1 MGAGPEFVGRRDQF
15 AAVAALVDEVVAGA
29 TVGLRVLAEPGTGLT
44 EFLRTVAAVHAERVD
59 VRFASAEDHPGQ
71 YAIALELLALPELS
85 LEAGVGGRRSFF
97 EAGVPGAANAV
108 AVEML
113 LRRAEAVVRERPQLW
128 VIDDAHLAGRGALAW
143 LADLLR
149 AGSLPV
155 GVVYGSHDPAL
166 PLLAAETEIELGA
179 LTDAE
184 VIELLTRTLGAPPS
198 ASLTGALAAAAGS
211 PRAITAALATLE
223 PGAVQTSS
231 GMAEVAPARLAELA
245 EAVPDALAQRLRVL
259 VGDNLLVTAAAVA
272 GPRFVVADVAA
283 VLGEP
288 LRDCVAGLGALEA
301 AGLIVADGNAY
312 RFVRGHDRRA
322 ALDASPAPVRAAL
335 HAELARLLMARDDD
349 PLRVA
354 EHLLAAGTRLA
365 GDVEWLTAAAERI
378 VRFDAHTATSLLDRA
393 VTLTPDPPRR
403 LSVARAR
410 ALSTVGRVAEAEVLA
425 DVLLADATGD
435 EAALLHRDR
444 AMSYFHQGRAAET
457 VNAMNAA
464 AEWAVDPRLQARMTA
479 ECAMSRMLAADFANA
494 RETAYLGSKRG
505 EAIGDPVTV
514 LAAEMVGCLVA
525 FYEHDV
531 PEAIRLA
538 ERLESL
544 GELPEAAEAA
554 LYQPWFAAS
563 LVRLELAQYESS
575 RHLNAVGRAR
585 AFESGYLW
593 MAPAYDALDAYAA
606 WEAGDLDDAAASATA
621 AIGWGLDDT
630 FGTTIWCHAFLG
642 RIAAAR
648 GDWAGAAAE
657 AEACRPLMIHGQA
670 QFGWDHLALLEA
682 DLAIHS
688 GATDTAY
695 RALREVWEVYVAFG
709 IASPRQ
715 RLAVMLVPLLAE
727 HGDPEFAAALRADL
741 ADAARHTGLDGHRT
755 DHVYAIAWDARDAAA
770 LERCAESYGR
780 IGNQLR
786 CGRTLI
792 EAALLAEPHDRAD
805 ARRLAHAAEEVLG
818 PLGADGDLARIRHLL
833 AGRRSARRCDGGL
846 SPTER
851 SVVELVAE
859 GMTNTE
865 IAERLY
871 VSRRTVESHVSAAYR
886 KLGVTNRVELTRTFL
901 GR

>member
-1 MGAGPEFVGRRDQF
+1 MGAGPQFVGRRDQL
-15 AAVAALVDEVVAGA
+15 AAVAALVDQVAAGA
-29 TVGLRVLAEPGTGLT
+29 TVGLRVLAEAGTGLT
-44 EFLRTVAAVHAERVD
+44 EFLHAVAAAHTEQLE
-59 VRFASAEDHPGQ
+59 VRFVSAEDLPGQ

-85 LEAGVGGRRSFF
+85 LESGVGGRRSFF

-113 LRRAEAVVRERPQLW
+113 LRRTEVVVRERPQLW

-143 LADLLR
+143 LADLLG
-149 AGSLPV
+149 AGSLPI
-155 GVVYGSHDPAL
+155 GVVYGTHDPSL
-166 PLLAAETEIELGA
+166 PRLAGEVEIVLPA

-184 VIELLTRTLGAPPS
+184 VIDLLTNALGAPPS
-198 ASLTGALAAAAGS
+198 AALAEAFVAAAGS

-223 PGAVQTSS
+223 PGAVVTSS
-231 GMAEVAPARLAELA
+231 GSAELEPARLAEVA
-245 EAVPDALAQRLRVL
+245 AVVPDALAQRLRAL
-259 VGDNLLVTAAAVA
+259 VGDSLLVAAAAVA
-272 GPRFVVADVAA
+272 GPKFVVADVAA
-283 VLGEP
+283 VLAEP

-301 AGLIVADGNAY
+301 AGLIEADGNAY

-322 ALDASPAPVRAAL
+322 ALDACPAPVRAAL
-335 HAELARLLMARDDD
+335 HAELARLLMSRDDD
-349 PLRVA
+349 PVRVA

-365 GDVEWLTAAAERI
+365 GDVEWLTSAAERI

-435 EAALLHRDR
+435 EAALLHRDL

-457 VNAMNAA
+457 VNALNAA

-525 FYEHDV
+525 FYEYDI
-531 PEAIRLA
+531 PEALRLA

-563 LVRLELAQYESS
+563 LVRLELAQYEHS
-575 RHLNAVGRAR
+575 RRLNAVGRAR
-585 AFESGYLW
+585 ALESGYLW

-606 WEAGDLDDAAASATA
+606 WEAGELDDAAAAATA
-621 AIGWGLDDT
+621 AIAWGLDDT

-642 RIAAAR
+642 RVAAAR
-648 GDWAGAAAE
+648 GDWAAAAAE
-657 AEACRPLMIHGQA
+657 AEACRPLMITGQA
-670 QFGWDHLALLEA
+670 QFGWDHLALLDA

-688 GATDTAY
+688 GDIHTAY

-715 RLAVMLVPLLAE
+715 RLAVMLVPMLAE
-727 HGDPEFAAALRADL
+727 HGDREFAAALLADL
-741 ADAARHTGLDGHRT
+741 ADAARRTGLDGHRT
-755 DHVYAIAWDARDAAA
+755 DHAYAIAWQAGDPAA
-770 LERCAESYGR
+770 LERCAHSYR
-780 IGNQLR
+780 RLGNHLR
-786 CGRTLI
+786 SGRTLV
-792 EAALLAEPHDRAD
+792 EAALLAEPGDPNE
-805 ARRLAHAAEEVLG
+805 ARRLAHAAEGELG
-818 PLGADGDLARIRHLL
+818 SCGADGDIARIRHLT
-833 AGRRSARRCDGGL
+833 ARGAPKRRTGAL
-846 SPTER
+846 SQTER
-851 SVVELVAE
+851 AVVKLLAE
-859 GMTNTE
+859 GLTNTE
-865 IAERLY
+865 IAERLF